1 MQQITTRLGTL
12 PINITFLENGM
23 IALSPQGNF
32 GTLVD
37 GIAMYD
43 DKGFSVGV
51 KQYFYGVM
59 IDYKREPDLLTYLK
73 SLDLDTNV
81 IHNQFAAEKQMRE
94 KMKGFHF
101 NF

>member
-12 PINITFLENGM
+12 PINIIFLENGM

-37 GIAMYD
+37 GLSLFD
-43 DKGFSVGV
+43 NKGFSVGV

-59 IDYKREPDLLTYLK
+59 IDYKQEPDLLSYLK
-73 SLDLDTNV
+73 SLDLDINV
-81 IHNQFAAEKQMRE
+81 IHNQFAVEKQMR
-94 KMKGFHF
+94 GFHF